1 LNFSL
6 PGCSGD
12 IFAPEAQLAGREV
25 NDASGDA
32 VVSATIGITAADV
45 PREASDAPA
54 QGMMAEMCQEAEKA
68 ASASRG
74 QAAPDEAAALG
85 GQAAP
90 EAAAPG
96 GQAAPEAAVPGGQAA
111 PDEAA
116 IPGGQAVSD
125 EAAEPLTQPTSQA
138 VASQEATPS
147 GQAVSETEIP
157 DIPYDLMTIE
167 QLQAVILSKL
177 AKNGPVT
184 DQMRRDVAENVW
196 HNSLVNWA
204 NSF

>member
-1 LNFSL
+1 
-6 PGCSGD
+6 
-12 IFAPEAQLAGREV
+12 
-25 NDASGDA
+25 
-32 VVSATIGITAADV
+32 
-45 PREASDAPA
+45 
-54 QGMMAEMCQEAEKA
+54 M
-68 ASASRG
+68 
-74 QAAPDEAAALG
+74 
-85 GQAAP
+85 
-90 EAAAPG
+90 
-96 GQAAPEAAVPGGQAA
+96 
-111 PDEAA
+111 
-116 IPGGQAVSD
+116 
-125 EAAEPLTQPTSQA
+125 TQPTSQA
-138 VASQEATPS
+138 VASQEAAPS